1 MTTVT
6 FTHTL
11 QRHVPRPAV
20 EVHGSSVREALDEDG
35 ADIEARTEGVGPH
48 PLFNGVSWVEVVLS
62 VRPTAESARN
72 HLVIRGPGFSADFT
86 NATYSVSGW
95 QYLVRLNGPSGGK

>member
-1 MTTVT
+1 M
-6 FTHTL
+6 
-11 QRHVPRPAV
+11 AV
-20 EVHGSSVREALDEDG
+20 SRAVAVVVAAAADSSRYGGEDG

-95 QYLVRLNGPSGGK
+95 QYLVRSNGPSGGK